1 MVAVKSIITLLAL
14 SARAAL
20 AISDVVCSSE
30 LGSKSIQPNK
40 IPRATTTVS
49 ERITIV
55 KKFIRK
61 VNVVVVARP
70 YTTTETTTIQTTV
83 ISTADPDVKTA
94 TSHVTETQT
103 EIENR
108 LHTAFSTKVISTT
121 TTKYSTQTIP
131 APPGFTKI
139 RESPDY
145 VRMKARAA
153 IPDAIPL
160 LPGGR
165 AGAPEQYVQ
174 RIRCT
179 KKVPVTSTKYT
190 TTTIQGPRKTI
201 RQTKTKLVSTTQIV
215 TETEYPD
222 DVTTTVTETSSPT
235 VTEYNDVTSTSTITE
250 SVTVETQLP
259 VELYLACSEENIIS
273 TANGGKYLYY
283 RNTNI
288 GITYDASSITGM
300 SSAYECCAACMKNP
314 KCFSSLTAVANSGNC
329 YHYVSRDN
337 VCPNGQIKWSSYFT
351 KTGASPG
358 WLWSNGPCG
367 SYVNGGNSDF

>member
-1 MVAVKSIITLLAL
+1 MVAIKSALTLLAL
-14 SARAAL
+14 GAHAAL
-20 AISDVVCSSE
+20 AVSDVICSSE
-30 LGSKSIQPNK
+30 LGTKSIQSNK

-70 YTTTETTTIQTTV
+70 YTTTETTTVQTTV

-103 EIENR
+103 EIEDR
-108 LHTAFSTKVISTT
+108 SHTAFSTTIISTT
-121 TTKYSTQTIP
+121 TTKYNTQTIP

-139 RESPDY
+139 RDSPDY
-145 VRMKARAA
+145 VKRADIPNA
-153 IPDAIPL
+153 IPF
-160 LPGGR
+160 LPAGR

-179 KKVPVTSTKYT
+179 KVPVTSTKYT

-201 RQTKTKLVSTTQIV
+201 RKTNTRLVSTTETV

-235 VTEYNDVTSTSTITE
+235 VTEYNDVTSTSTMIE

-273 TANGGKYLYY
+273 TANGGKALFY
-283 RNTNI
+283 RNTI
-288 GITYDASSITGM
+288 GITYDTLAITGM
-300 SSAYECCAACMKNP
+300 ANAYECCAACMKNP
-314 KCFSSLTAVANSGNC
+314 KCLSSITAVSNSANC

-337 VCPNGQIKWSSYFT
+337 VCPNGQVKWSSYFT
-351 KTGASPG
+351 RNGASPG

-367 SYVNGGNSDF
+367 SYVNGGNRD

>member
-1 MVAVKSIITLLAL
+1 MVAIKSALAL
-14 SARAAL
+14 LVLGAHAAQ
-20 AISDVVCSSE
+20 AVSDIICSSE
-30 LGSKSIQPNK
+30 LGTKTIQSNK

-61 VNVVVVARP
+61 VNVVVIARP

-83 ISTADPDVKTA
+83 ISTADPNVKTA

-103 EIENR
+103 EIEDR
-108 LHTAFSTKVISTT
+108 SHTVFSTKIISTT

-131 APPGFTKI
+131 ARPGFTKI

-145 VRMKARAA
+145 VRMKARAG
-153 IPDAIPL
+153 IPNAIPL
-160 LPGGR
+160 LPAGR

-179 KKVPVTSTKYT
+179 KRAPVTSTKYT

-201 RQTKTKLVSTTQIV
+201 KQTKTKLVSTTETV

-235 VTEYNDVTSTSTITE
+235 ITEYNDVTSTSTMTE
-250 SVTVETQLP
+250 TVTVETQLS

-273 TANGGKYLYY
+273 TANGGKTIFY
-283 RNTNI
+283 RNPNS
-288 GITYDASSITGM
+288 GIAYDTSSITGM
-300 SSAYECCAACMKNP
+300 SSAYECCVACMKNP
-314 KCFSSLTAVANSGNC
+314 KCFSSLTAVANSRNC
-329 YHYVSRDN
+329 IHYVSRDN
-337 VCPNGQIKWSSYFT
+337 VCPNGQINWSSYFT
-351 KTGASPG
+351 KTDASPG

-367 SYVNGGNSDF
+367 SYGNGGNWA